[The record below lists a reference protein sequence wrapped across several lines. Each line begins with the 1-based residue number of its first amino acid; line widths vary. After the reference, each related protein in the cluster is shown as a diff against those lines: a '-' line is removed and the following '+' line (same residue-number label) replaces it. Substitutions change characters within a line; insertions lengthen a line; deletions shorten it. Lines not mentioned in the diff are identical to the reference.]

1 MMSFLEGNEMETFD
15 RPEQHD
21 QYLAWIAAHPNGF
34 VLHFNKP
41 RGDTVL
47 HTANC
52 YYMTTLIPPAQ
63 FHTSYR
69 KICSDNVGNLRAIAP
84 TQQNP
89 TDCRFCQP

>member
-1 MMSFLEGNEMETFD
+1 METFD
-15 RPEQHD
+15 RPDQHD

-47 HTANC
+47 HTAAC

-63 FHTSYR
+63 CHTNYR
-69 KICSDNVGNLRAIAP
+69 KICSDSRDELRAVAA
-84 TQQNP
+84 TQDNS
-89 TDCRFCQP
+89 TDCPFCHP